1 MAIDQEALALE
12 VRRAVVNSVD
22 RSREAIVTMVM
33 RDLAS
38 ELAAY
43 SMSIAPDGKPN
54 NALARLIVNEIEQ
67 ELGETLCKQS

>member
-12 VRRAVVNSVD
+12 VKRAVVNSVSK
-22 RSREAIVTMVM
+22 SREAIVTMVM
-33 RDLAS
+33 RDLAA

-43 SMSIAPDGKPN
+43 SMAIAPDGKPSN
-54 NALARLIVNEIEQ
+54 PLARLIVDEIET